1 MLMTLTKTPN
11 WIESSLALER
21 ARRILIVAHVSPD
34 GDAIGS
40 ILSLG
45 NALKSRGKH
54 VDMAVDG
61 GVPDFADF
69 IPGAGMVKPDL
80 DSGEWDVMVALDSS
94 DQERLGRCGAYG
106 MAHSRVIINVDHH
119 PSNTYFGHHH
129 VIIPEA
135 VSTTEILQGWFV
147 RLGIPLTPEVATPLL
162 TGLLTDTMGFRTS
175 NVHAGTLA
183 LAQALIAA
191 GAPYAEVVQRTLNSK
206 GYRAILLWQRVLS
219 TVKLENGIISAV
231 VRKDDWQAV
240 GYHDETDAGLVSYLI
255 ATDEAKIAIV
265 YKETENGS
273 IDLSMRAKV
282 GCDVA
287 EVAVALGGGGHKQAA
302 GANIPGGMDEAM
314 ARVQPMLRAALRC

>member
-1 MLMTLTKTPN
+1 MTPTTTPN
-11 WIESSLALER
+11 WIEASLALER
-21 ARRILIVAHVSPD
+21 AYRILIVAHVSPD
-34 GDAIGS
+34 GDAIGA

-45 NALKSRGKH
+45 NALKARGKH

-69 IPGAGMVKPDL
+69 IPGAGMVKSDL
-80 DSGEWDVMVALDSS
+80 DSGEWDAMVALDSS

-106 MAHSRVIINVDHH
+106 MAHSRVVINIDHH
-119 PSNTYFGHHH
+119 PSNTYYGNYHI
-129 VIIPEA
+129 VIPEA

-147 RLGIPLTPEVATPLL
+147 RLGIPLTPEIATPLL
-162 TGLLTDTMGFRTS
+162 TGLLTDTIGFRTS
-175 NVHAGTLA
+175 SVHAGTLA

-206 GYRAILLWQRVLS
+206 GYRAIMLWQRVLS
-219 TVKLENGIISAV
+219 TVKLDGGIISAV
-231 VRKDDWQAV
+231 VRKADWQAV
-240 GYHDETDAGLVSYLI
+240 GYHDETDAGLVGYLI

-302 GANIPGGMDEAM
+302 GANIPGGIEEAM
-314 ARVQPMLRAALRC
+314 ARVQPLLRAALRC